1 LYSISTTLSSI
12 KDEVSG
18 AVSSGAAKLKQT
30 INENVNKMFSDTSN
44 SVETGGMSS
53 MITFQYSDYLRL
65 FLIIGMYTA
74 ESSVIL
80 RTADV
85 VQVNMAQKLTEKEDY
100 VLKSSAVYVE
110 IDATVVVK
118 PTLIGLPLFADVKDN
133 PKDNSNWYTINY
145 KNIKGY

>member
-1 LYSISTTLSSI
+1 
-12 KDEVSG
+12 
-18 AVSSGAAKLKQT
+18 
-30 INENVNKMFSDTSN
+30 MFSDTSN